1 MPADTRGVRRFRGVR
16 VGSLLTVPPDAAR
29 ATWLGVVDFYNS
41 DDLTHAS
48 SIAYYG
54 LLSLF
59 PFLLIVL
66 SLFGTATASEADRA
80 AVLEFVLR
88 YFPRQFNFITEQ
100 LDALRTSRLTLG
112 VAGTLLTLWAALGV
126 FGAVTTAVNHAW
138 GVEKAPNYFKHKLV
152 SFVMLSAASLLML
165 LALFIISV
173 RPLMRA
179 TWFAEAAS
187 RVPVLTV
194 LTALVSRSSSTV
206 ILVVVVG
213 LVFRFVPNT
222 RVRFRDVWLGALV
235 TALLWK
241 GALAGFSWYV
251 GDLSRFSIHGSI
263 AVVVAFLVWV
273 YISSVIF
280 IYGVEFTA
288 EYARLRA
295 KRHGETAAPER
306 RLDALPASAT
316 TRAGP

>member
-1 MPADTRGVRRFRGVR
+1 MPADNPVVRRSRGLH
-16 VGSLLTVPPDAAR
+16 VGSLLTVPSDAAR
-29 ATWLGVVDFYNS
+29 ATWLGLVDFYNS

-54 LLSLF
+54 LLSLC

-88 YFPRQFNFITEQ
+88 YFPRQSNFITEQ
-100 LDALRTSRLTLG
+100 LDALRTSRLRLG

-138 GVEKAPNYFKHKLV
+138 GVEKAPNYFMHKLV
-152 SFVMLSAASLLML
+152 SFVMMSAASLLML

-187 RVPVLTV
+187 LVPVLTV
-194 LTALVSRSSSTV
+194 LAAFVSRSSSTV

-235 TALLWK
+235 TGLLWK
-241 GALAGFSWYV
+241 GALAGFSSYI

-263 AVVVAFLVWV
+263 AAVVAFLVWV

-295 KRHGETAAPER
+295 KRYGETAAPER
-306 RLDALPASAT
+306 KLDALPAGGT
-316 TRAGP
+316 PRAGP